1 MARKMWYK
9 KVSFSEAEESEREYY
24 LSLSPEERLNILQEL
39 REMNEKFGHEGRK
52 GLRRVLRVVKRS

>member
-1 MARKMWYK
+1 MDKKIWYK

-39 REMNEKFGHEGRK
+39 KGDEREI
-52 GLRRVLRVVKRS
+52 LS